1 MSKVY
6 LDSGAGVAP
15 CTEVMNN
22 IRDFAEIFYNA
33 SSINELSKYNKQ
45 VIENTRNR
53 IAKMI
58 NAEPEEIIFTSC
70 ASESNSLAIDGFLK
84 AHEDYCV
91 ISTTIEHDSIIKN
104 PNIAKFIDVNTDGFV
119 RPSDFSG
126 YKKTLFACM
135 MANNEIGTIQPIGM
149 VSKVVH
155 NNSDNYLFVDA
166 TASFGH
172 LRIDVKDMGIDML
185 TAASQKVGGI
195 NGCAFLYVRNGIKL
209 KPIIYGSQ
217 ENGVRG
223 GTYNQLAIKCLNIA
237 LDKIEVNL
245 NKEFT
250 MRMKRD
256 YLVKCLLNID
266 GIHLNGSL
274 TDRLSNNINIRF
286 DNLNID
292 SQQIVSILDNMG
304 YIVSPSSACNSGETT
319 PSHVLKAIRL
329 TDEQANHSI
338 RITLNNNTDVQEL
351 DGLISVIKSM
361 VQMHKIKEKKFY

>member
-1 MSKVY
+1 
-6 LDSGAGVAP
+6 
-15 CTEVMNN
+15 
-22 IRDFAEIFYNA
+22 
-33 SSINELSKYNKQ
+33 
-45 VIENTRNR
+45 
-53 IAKMI
+53 
-58 NAEPEEIIFTSC
+58 
-70 ASESNSLAIDGFLK
+70 
-84 AHEDYCV
+84 
-91 ISTTIEHDSIIKN
+91 
-104 PNIAKFIDVNTDGFV
+104 
-119 RPSDFSG
+119 
-126 YKKTLFACM
+126 M

-155 NNSDNYLFVDA
+155 NNSDNYLLVDA

-185 TAASQKVGGI
+185 TATAQKVGGI
-195 NGCAFLYVRNGIKL
+195 NGCAFLYVRKGIKL
-209 KPIIYGSQ
+209 KPIIYGRQ

-223 GTYNQLAIKCLNIA
+223 GTYNQLAIKCLNLA
-237 LDKIEVNL
+237 LDEIEVDL

-274 TDRLSNNINIRF
+274 KDRLSNNVNIRF

-338 RITLNNNTDVQEL
+338 RITLNNNTCVQEL
-351 DGLISVIKSM
+351 DGLVSVIKFM
-361 VQMHKIKEKKFY
+361 VQMHKIK

>member
-33 SSINELSKYNKQ
+33 SSINELSRYNKQ
-45 VIENTRNR
+45 VIENTRSR

-58 NAEPEEIIFTSC
+58 NAKPEEIIFTSC

-84 AHEDYCV
+84 EHEDYCV

-135 MANNEIGTIQPIGM
+135 MANNEIGTIQPIEM

-172 LRIDVKDMGIDML
+172 LRIDVKDMEIDML
-185 TAASQKVGGI
+185 TATAQKVGGI
-195 NGCAFLYVRNGIKL
+195 NGCAFLYVRKGIKL
-209 KPIIYGSQ
+209 KPIIYGNQ
-217 ENGVRG
+217 ENGLRG

-237 LDKIEVNL
+237 LDEIEVDL

-250 MRMKRD
+250 MRIKRD
-256 YLVKCLLNID
+256 YLVKYLLNID

-274 TDRLSNNINIRF
+274 TDRLSNNVNIRF

-304 YIVSPSSACNSGETT
+304 YIVSPSSACNSGKTT

-329 TDEQANHSI
+329 TDEQVNHSI
-338 RITLNNNTDVQEL
+338 RITLNNNTGVQEL

-361 VQMHKIKEKKFY
+361 VQMHKIK